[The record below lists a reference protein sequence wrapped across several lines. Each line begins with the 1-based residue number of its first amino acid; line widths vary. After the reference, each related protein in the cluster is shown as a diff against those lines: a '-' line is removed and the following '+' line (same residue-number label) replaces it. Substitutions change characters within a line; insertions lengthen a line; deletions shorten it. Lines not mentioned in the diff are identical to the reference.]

1 VTDNDKLPQSLWAA
15 TAIPAPDYA
24 GRPTEH
30 TADVVV
36 VGAGYTG
43 LSTALHLALK
53 GKACIVVE
61 AAEPGWGG
69 SGRNGGQVIAGLK
82 ATFAEL
88 RAAFGEDLGMRMA
101 KNMGRSADLAFA
113 LIDKYKIDCHATRS
127 GWIQAAHG
135 AKPYRETV
143 IPRYQQ
149 WRSAGVPAQLLDQ
162 QEVAKALGC
171 APDAYVGGWLDPRCG
186 TLQPLSY
193 ARGLA
198 AAAMQEGATILA
210 RTKVH
215 GLRRTGGMWEVS
227 IDDGTLRAPQV
238 VLATNAYTGARGETL
253 WPKLAEAVI
262 PVASF
267 QMATKPL
274 SSNFAGVLPDRI
286 GVSDSRRLL
295 LYFRRDHTDRLVM
308 GGRSP
313 VDDNPV
319 LDDARALQRA
329 IGRIFPQLGEPAPEF
344 VWSGKVAI
352 TKDKRPHIYAPA
364 PGLSVFLGCNGR
376 GVANCTM
383 MGRLLADLA
392 SGVEPAEIPFP
403 ITVPDSFAFH
413 KARKVGVFALS
424 QYYRMLDA
432 LEAR

>member
-1 VTDNDKLPQSLWAA
+1 MTENDKLPQSLWAA
-15 TAIPAPDYA
+15 TATRAPDYA
-24 GRPTEH
+24 SRSAEQA
-30 TADVVV
+30 ADVVV

-43 LSTALHLALK
+43 LSTAIHLALK
-53 GKACIVVE
+53 GKRCIVVE

-88 RAAFGEDLGMRMA
+88 CTAFGEDLGMRMA
-101 KNMGRSADLAFA
+101 ENMGRSADLVFA
-113 LIDKYKIDCHATRS
+113 LIEKYKIDCHASRS

-135 AKPYRETV
+135 TKPYRETV

-149 WRSAGVPAQLLDQ
+149 WRSVGVPVRLLDR
-162 QEVAKALGC
+162 QEVARALGC

-198 AAAMQEGATILA
+198 AAAIQEGATILA
-210 RTKVH
+210 RTTVR
-215 GLRRTGGMWEVS
+215 GLERLGGTWEVAV
-227 IDDGTLRAPQV
+227 DGGILRAPQV

-253 WPKLAEAVI
+253 WPKLAQAAI

-274 SSNFAGVLPDRI
+274 SSNFAGILPNGI

-319 LDDARALQRA
+319 LEDARSLRRA

-392 SGVEPAEIPFP
+392 SGVDPAEIPFP
-403 ITVPDSFAFH
+403 ITAPDSFAFH
-413 KARKVGVFALS
+413 KMRKAGVFALS
-424 QYYRMLDA
+424 QYYRILDA